1 MRGTIGSEFVEE
13 AVIEMN
19 NVNKTLYI
27 PLYGKSKVSKQ
38 GIILKDSMAE
48 KIWELESFKMKGK
61 SKSKWLS
68 YNMAMRARIFDD
80 WTRAILHQDKEA
92 LVLHIGCG
100 LDSRCIRINEPFKNW
115 IDGDFPNVI
124 EIRKKYYKESE
135 NYHMIYFDAC
145 ESEQVRNLP
154 DSNRAV
160 VILEGISMYLK
171 NEQLNAFLKAL
182 SEKYKSLSIL
192 MDVYTVWGA
201 KASKYKNPIN
211 DVGVTMVWGIDDIQ
225 KVLAGTEIVC
235 KEEHSLTPD
244 YLVKKLKPF
253 EQFFFRIVF
262 SERIYRKIY
271 RLYELEK

>member
-1 MRGTIGSEFVEE
+1 MRKCLRCNSEMKE
-13 AVIEMN
+13 EMN
-19 NVNKTLYI
+19 DVNKTLYI
-27 PLYGKSKVSKQ
+27 SLYGKSKVSKQ
-38 GIILKDSMAE
+38 GIILKDTMAE

-68 YNMAMRARIFDD
+68 YNMAI
-80 WTRAILHQDKEA
+80 
-92 LVLHIGCG
+92 
-100 LDSRCIRINEPFKNW
+100 
-115 IDGDFPNVI
+115 
-124 EIRKKYYKESE
+124 
-135 NYHMIYFDAC
+135 
-145 ESEQVRNLP
+145 P

-182 SEKYKSLSIL
+182 SEKYKSLSIFV
-192 MDVYTVWGA
+192 DVYTVWGA